1 MHKQGA
7 LREFGHYAAMNILGM
22 IGISCYILA
31 DTYFVAQG
39 LGSLGLAALN
49 IAIPAYNLMNGIGLM
64 LGVGLGVIHRAVAL
78 HIGHEIQVIAG
89 LRLQDRLNRIASR
102 IENRAGR
109 QTFDAVGVIR
119 GIKVRIDLARHPVVV
134 FFLIYRIAH
143 GDARLQLHAGG
154 QTVVEH
160 ARDQLHIARLGRFI
174 LNNRSQRKQL
184 VHAQLRLREL
194 IRKLIVNLQRL
205 IQYLAGNLIG
215 VGVDKEI
222 VGFRKQIAF

>member
-1 MHKQGA
+1 
-7 LREFGHYAAMNILGM
+7 
-22 IGISCYILA
+22 
-31 DTYFVAQG
+31 
-39 LGSLGLAALN
+39 
-49 IAIPAYNLMNGIGLM
+49 M
-64 LGVGLGVIHRAVAL
+64 LGVGLGVIHRAVTL

-119 GIKVRIDLARHPVVV
+119 GIKVRIDL
-134 FFLIYRIAH
+134 
-143 GDARLQLHAGG
+143 G